1 MNPPASTARAEIRRE
16 VNPPG
21 GGRNG
26 AVAPAELS
34 RIPRSTELSRLS
46 RLRRAHPTRTRRT
59 RRSRWRRVWGPGGPG
74 PHPARFR
81 GDPAAGGRRV
91 DLAATGAETVGV
103 DVTPGRCRSTTAA
116 GSPTACGRR
125 GCHRPRRVHPRRD
138 VPGRHRHPRHP
149 GPGRS
154 AGGLPCAAAGDVHRP
169 RGRLRRTDRTRRSP
183 QWSRRPRRHH
193 LDARHRP
200 RMDPQE
206 RQRRTDQTRR
216 GLRPWCS
223 HRRDRDGTRRRG
235 SPRRAGRGRARR
247 GPHRHPAVD
256 DLRLPHL
263 PPRYRGRP
271 AGADPTRSVPAD
283 SGTAWG
289 TFRPR
294 SGGQGHPGPPR
305 SPSVG

>member
-1 MNPPASTARAEIRRE
+1 MTKKNPALNPKPSSSRTRPPVRVPTASSTDIRPEVLMNPPASTARAEIRRE

-26 AVAPAELS
+26 AVA
-34 RIPRSTELSRLS
+34 T
-46 RLRRAHPTRTRRT
+46 RRAVPNSQVHRTEPAQPASTRT
-59 RRSRWRRVWGPGGPG
+59 
-74 PHPARFR
+74 PHQNATYPAISLAAGLGSGQAQATSCPVP
-81 GDPAAGGRRV
+81 GDPAAGGHRV

-256 DLRLPHL
+256 DLRLP
-263 PPRYRGRP
+263 PP
-271 AGADPTRSVPAD
+271 S
-283 SGTAWG
+283 TA
-289 TFRPR
+289 
-294 SGGQGHPGPPR
+294 
-305 SPSVG
+305 V